1 MTRFGYLLS
10 AVAFTFVTGA
20 CAQTDAGVT
29 SKVKAKFAA
38 DDVVKAHQID
48 VTTNDHVV
56 TLTGSVDSP
65 TVRER
70 AVRLAKETDGVR
82 DVVDDLHVAATSG
95 SLDSIG
101 DDIEHGAKETA
112 DAVKKG
118 AQKTGD
124 AAKETGEKIKDV
136 FTDKDR
142 DSDKDGK

>member
-1 MTRFGYLLS
+1 
-10 AVAFTFVTGA
+10 
-20 CAQTDAGVT
+20 
-29 SKVKAKFAA
+29 
-38 DDVVKAHQID
+38 
-48 VTTNDHVV
+48 V
-56 TLTGSVDSP
+56 TLTGAVDSP

-70 AVRLAKETDGVR
+70 AVRLAKETEGVR

-95 SLDSIG
+95 SLDNDHSIG

-118 AQKTGD
+118 AEKTGE